1 MNRRGFLKLCGM
13 VVAMPSL
20 PVGTTSTVVVANSVG
35 PVATG
40 AKDLWAK
47 DLWAKDLFEYS
58 MSNMV
63 LTNYIVNEDGSH
75 TMKDLIRRFPLEAA

>member
-20 PVGTTSTVVVANSVG
+20 PAATLAKGLTVQDVVAFRNEHVMFRR
-35 PVATG
+35 
-40 AKDLWAK
+40 DYWAK
-47 DLWAKDLFEYS
+47 ELFEYS

-63 LTNYIVNEDGSH
+63 LTNYIVNKDGSH